1 MFERGNI
8 YYINNNN
15 SPIVGSEQ
23 ASGRP
28 AIVVSNDKNNNHSSV
43 LEVVYLTTQPK
54 TYLPTHVK
62 ITSSSKP
69 STALCEQV
77 YSISVDRV
85 GDWCGECT
93 ADEMEQIDA
102 ALIISLGLTPP
113 QNAKAEIKE
122 EEEPSVY
129 HFDPALITKLETERD
144 IYKNLYEQLLEKII

>member
-8 YYINNNN
+8 YYITNNN

-85 GDWCGECT
+85 GNWCGECT
-93 ADEMEQIDA
+93 AEEMEQIDA

-113 QNAKAEIKE
+113 SKCESGNKRGRGRTVRLSLRPCGYHQVGNRE
-122 EEEPSVY
+122 EY
-129 HFDPALITKLETERD
+129 LQETLRAVA
-144 IYKNLYEQLLEKII
+144 

>member
-8 YYINNNN
+8 YYINN

-43 LEVVYLTTQPK
+43 IEVVYLTTQPK

-77 YSISVDRV
+77 YSVSVDRI

-113 QNAKAEIKE
+113 QNSKE
-122 EEEPSVY
+122 EITEKDIPAPQ
-129 HFDPALITKLETERD
+129 FDPILIAKMETERD
-144 IYKNLYEQLLEKII
+144 LYKSLYEQLLNKVM